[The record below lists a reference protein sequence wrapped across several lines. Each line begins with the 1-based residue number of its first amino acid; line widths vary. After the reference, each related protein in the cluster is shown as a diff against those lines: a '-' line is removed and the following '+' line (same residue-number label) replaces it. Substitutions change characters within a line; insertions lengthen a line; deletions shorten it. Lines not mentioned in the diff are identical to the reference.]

1 MPRIHTRLA
10 FLILLPVLVGAKK
23 CGEEEVDPDDLIPT
37 DLVPPEVTLQ
47 VISIDPAQGVTETP
61 FAAQVYGAEFD
72 EGAKVRVGNKVAPSV
87 DFLSENTLGVTV
99 PAMPAGIY
107 DLTVTNPD
115 GERAVLRR
123 GVSISG
129 EAIGA
134 SCRHLVVYFD
144 FDSSEVA
151 SAAANILDG
160 QADCLRSSRGDLRIE
175 GHCDERGTTEYNIAL
190 GERRAHAVQRFLVSQ
205 GVAPSRISTVSYG
218 EERPAV
224 RGGDEQ
230 AWQQNRRAEI
240 ILQD

>member
-1 MPRIHTRLA
+1 MSRFRTRSV
-10 FLILLPVLVGAKK
+10 FLVLLPVLLGAKK
-23 CGEEEVDPDDLIPT
+23 CKEDTVDPDDLVPT

-47 VISIDPAQGVTETP
+47 VISIDPAQGTTDTP
-61 FAAQVYGAEFD
+61 FAAQVFGAEFD
-72 EGAKVRVGNKVAPSV
+72 EGAKVRIGNKVAPSV
-87 DFLSENTLGVTV
+87 DFQSENSLGITV
-99 PAMPAGIY
+99 PAMPSGVY

-129 EAIGA
+129 AAIGA

-151 SAAANILDG
+151 ASAANVLDA
-160 QADCLRSSRGDLRIE
+160 QADCLRSSRGELRIE

-190 GERRAHAVQRFLVSQ
+190 GERRAHAVQRLLVSQ